1 MSYISSFNFPGGEV
15 NPLPSSSPPP
25 SLFLVQAMLGK
36 EWQGLDIQEGLVTRL
51 GKEWPGT
58 EGYWNGS
65 YAVSLRVA

>member
-1 MSYISSFNFPGGEV
+1 MSYVSSFNFPGGKV
-15 NPLPSSSPPP
+15 NPLPSSSSPP

-36 EWQGLDIQEGLVTRL
+36 EWQGLDIQEGLGTRL
-51 GKEWPGT
+51 GKEGPGT